1 MLMIWRK
8 SISHSH
14 SNSDFCIIVHE
25 RNSPLLIH
33 SLSQLFFSSSLSLLH
48 RHLWWAIYEYE
59 HWTVSTFFKP
69 KVCHCHLC
77 FHDLPNAC
85 TIITIS
91 ISVWRHR
98 IESSHNLR
106 ATTILTNPSLLFPS
120 CHCHDT
126 MTHNTCSVYIRIT
139 LFENYCAPE

>member
-59 HWTVSTFFKP
+59 HWTFVHQSMSLSL
-69 KVCHCHLC
+69 V
-77 FHDLPNAC
+77 LPWPPERMHNNYHFNFSVK
-85 TIITIS
+85 TQNRIFTQLTSYDHSDESIVIIS
-91 ISVWRHR
+91 IMPLPRYDDTQHMLCIYSYNIIRK
-98 IESSHNLR
+98 
-106 ATTILTNPSLLFPS
+106 LL
-120 CHCHDT
+120 CT
-126 MTHNTCSVYIRIT
+126 GIM
-139 LFENYCAPE
+139 